1 MTQVDQH
8 STTLYS
14 GTVFSLICVVVL
26 VTEVDTTV
34 TVLTS
39 WYKDGSIISST
50 NRISVDSM
58 ASQNIFLVN
67 VYESSVVFNPLSNME
82 SGGDGGN
89 YTCSAQ
95 VQDDDYITGSATNIT
110 ETLEVDSKGTHSH

>member
-14 GTVFSLICVVVL
+14 GTVFTLICVVVL

-39 WYKDGSIISST
+39 WYKDGSMISNT
-50 NRISVDSM
+50 NRILVESM
-58 ASQNIFLVN
+58 ASQNMFHKN
-67 VYESSVVFNPLSNME
+67 VYESILVFNPLSNVE
-82 SGGDGGN
+82 SEGDDGN

-110 ETLEVDSKGTHSH
+110 ETLGVDGQ